1 MVYSIGNLVKM
12 VIFRTFAR
20 NILYHLLMTICEA
33 CKQVLNDL
41 GGRASLADIYERVK
55 MLVKFTGA
63 TPNASIRA
71 ELQNHPLLFRR
82 TPDKRGWWELV
93 SYQEDLAKRDKRIA
107 ELEAEVEQLKKV
119 PTEDD
124 FVKKLLAVTKRLY
137 KRDEA
142 ELDVVRKLF
151 FTVGRKDAEEEL
163 DNWIEGRESKH
174 AVAIGKLE
182 FRQGGTNIDT
192 NFGPNIEH
200 NGGTLSLPGKMQG
213 KNTKDKNA

>member
-1 MVYSIGNLVKM
+1 
-12 VIFRTFAR
+12 
-20 NILYHLLMTICEA
+20 MTQKEA
-33 CKQVLNDL
+33 IIKVLKDL
-41 GGRASLADIYERVK
+41 GGRAKLTDIYPRVIK
-55 MLVKFTGA
+55 MVYFKPDSDKQA
-63 TPNASIRA
+63 TMRTIMLRD
-71 ELQNHPLLFRR
+71 PLNFRQ
-82 TPDKRGWWELV
+82 TQKRSGWWELV
-93 SYQEDLAKRDKRIA
+93 SYQEDIAERDKEIA
-107 ELEAEVEQLKKV
+107 ELKAEVERLRKV

-142 ELDVVRKLF
+142 DLDVVRKLF

-192 NFGPNIEH
+192 NYGPNIEH
-200 NGGTLSLPGKMQG
+200 NGGTLSLPESGE
-213 KNTKDKNA
+213 

>member
-1 MVYSIGNLVKM
+1 MAYSIGNLVKM

-20 NILYHLLMTICEA
+20 NILYHLVMTICEA

-41 GGRASLADIYERVK
+41 GGRASLTDIYEKVK
-55 MLVKFTGA
+55 MLVEFTGA

-93 SYQEDLAKRDKRIA
+93 SYQEEIAVRDKEIA
-107 ELEAEVEQLKKV
+107 ELKAEVERLRKV

-124 FVKKLLAVTKRLY
+124 FVKRFIEATKTQFRFRRQEADAVRQIMDKMGRS
-137 KRDEA
+137 DVEA
-142 ELDVVRKLF
+142 IL
-151 FTVGRKDAEEEL
+151 GS
-163 DNWIEGRESKH
+163 WIEGKENKP
-174 AVAIGKLE
+174 AIAISKLE
-182 FRQGGTNIDT
+182 IRQGGTNIDT

-200 NGGTLSLPGKMQG
+200 NGGTLALTDGG
-213 KNTKDKNA
+213 E

>member
-1 MVYSIGNLVKM
+1 
-12 VIFRTFAR
+12 
-20 NILYHLLMTICEA
+20 
-33 CKQVLNDL
+33 
-41 GGRASLADIYERVK
+41 
-55 MLVKFTGA
+55 
-63 TPNASIRA
+63 
-71 ELQNHPLLFRR
+71 
-82 TPDKRGWWELV
+82 V
-93 SYQEDLAKRDKRIA
+93 SYQEDIAKRDKRIT
-107 ELEAEVEQLKKV
+107 ELEAEVEQLRKV

-182 FRQGGTNIDT
+182 FRQGGTNIDK
-192 NFGPNIEH
+192 NYGPNIEM
-200 NGGTLSLPGKMQG
+200 NDGGTLSLPSKTQG
-213 KNTKDKNA
+213 KNTKD